1 MSFVSNRYLDKND
14 ISDISMNIKQEVNH
28 FVVVAEGQTYSL
40 VFCYGSC
47 KEVSNEVTL
56 NLVR

>member
-28 FVVVAEGQTYSL
+28 FVVAAEGQTYSL
-40 VFCYGSC
+40 VFC
-47 KEVSNEVTL
+47 
-56 NLVR
+56 